1 MDKKDRANKRR
12 QDKHHKKP
20 PPSAAAAKDKPGKKE
35 AAPAVQHQSSAPL
48 IVYDDPYSRR
58 PIEPNWSRDRDL
70 PPVGPEDSSSDDDGQ
85 LLAADLEKLLQLPP
99 SASGHFFLST
109 EKHWIEDSQQQQQAI
124 FTGQHFRIDSKQL
137 NLCLRTIPFHERNGY
152 PAELFSK
159 RELDSIALKATFE
172 VKKYQDYRNKQPPTT
187 TTKMSAEGSPR
198 VPPTPTPCLIG
209 PDALPPGEPPVE
221 VIRPPTPPRPV
232 PCLIGPMALPPELRH
247 DPNVTGSYKSI
258 PEQVQDDVV
267 PLGEADGDDDEVMP
281 EEVPSSSGG
290 QSKVDKDKSNEAVK
304 VPATTTTTTASETKE
319 DIQAWLDDILDS

>member
-20 PPSAAAAKDKPGKKE
+20 PPSAAAKDKPGKKE
-35 AAPAVQHQSSAPL
+35 PPAAPQQNSAPL

-70 PPVGPEDSSSDDDGQ
+70 PPASGLRDSSDEDDGQ

-109 EKHWIEDSQQQQQAI
+109 EKHWAAEDQQTI
-124 FTGQHFRIDSKQL
+124 VSSSGQHFRIDSKQL
-137 NLCLRTIPFHERNGY
+137 NLCLGTIPFHERNGY
-152 PAELFSK
+152 PVDLFSK
-159 RELDSIALKATFE
+159 RELDSMTLKASFE
-172 VKKYQDYRNKQPPTT
+172 AKKYQDYRSKQ
-187 TTKMSAEGSPR
+187 KMSGESTTPR
-198 VPPTPTPCLIG
+198 VPAPCLIG

-221 VIRPPTPPRPV
+221 VRPPPPRPM

-247 DPNVTGSYKSI
+247 DPNVTGSWAAAAAV
-258 PEQVQDDVV
+258 QVQEEVPVVVQQDVV
-267 PLGEADGDDDEVMP
+267 PIGGDEVMP
-281 EEVPSSSGG
+281 EETGSSTGK
-290 QSKVDKDKSNEAVK
+290 SKEDKEKENEAVK
-304 VPATTTTTTASETKE
+304 VPEAATAAASETKE

>member
-20 PPSAAAAKDKPGKKE
+20 PPSAAKDKPGKKE
-35 AAPAVQHQSSAPL
+35 VPAVQPQNSAPL

-70 PPVGPEDSSSDDDGQ
+70 PGPEDSSSDDDGQ

-109 EKHWIEDSQQQQQAI
+109 EKHWAEDQQQSTV
-124 FTGQHFRIDSKQL
+124 TGQHFRIDSKQL

-152 PAELFSK
+152 PVELFSK
-159 RELDSIALKATFE
+159 RELDSIALKASFE
-172 VKKYQDYRNKQPPTT
+172 VKKYQDYRSKQPPA
-187 TTKMSAEGSPR
+187 TTKMSGEGSPR

-209 PDALPPGEPPVE
+209 PDALPPEEPPVE
-221 VIRPPTPPRPV
+221 VVRPPAPPRPM

-258 PEQVQDDVV
+258 PAEQVPAVQEDVV
-267 PLGEADGDDDEVMP
+267 PLGDDDEVMP
-281 EEVPSSSGG
+281 EEVPSSSSGK
-290 QSKVDKDKSNEAVK
+290 SKEDKDKSNEAVK
-304 VPATTTTTTASETKE
+304 VPATTASETKE